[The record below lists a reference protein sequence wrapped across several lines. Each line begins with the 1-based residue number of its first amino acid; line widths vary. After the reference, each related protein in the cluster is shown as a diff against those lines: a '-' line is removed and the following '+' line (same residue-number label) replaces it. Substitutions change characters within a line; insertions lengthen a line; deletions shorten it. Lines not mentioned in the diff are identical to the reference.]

1 MTIASVDAINMYSSI
16 KITTIKNAV
25 RFFARKFNAAT
36 KKSINLCIEFIQFWV
51 SSILISF
58 NRKYYEY
65 HSGKREEQGL
75 AIGGYESAFLVN
87 LVASYLF
94 EEAKT
99 LLNQTTYHGIYQDGG
114 MVVLKGKKIVKGI

>member
-16 KITTIKNAV
+16 KLTTIKNAM
-25 RFFARKFNAAT
+25 RFFARKFTAST
-36 KKSINLCIEFIQFWV
+36 KKSINICLEFIQFGV
-51 SSILISF
+51 SSTLIYF
-58 NRKYYEY
+58 NGKYYEY
-65 HSGKREEQGL
+65 HSGKKGEQWL

-114 MVVLKGKKIVKGI
+114 MVVFK

>member
-1 MTIASVDAINMYSSI
+1 M
-16 KITTIKNAV
+16 
-25 RFFARKFNAAT
+25 RFFARKFTAAT

-65 HSGKREEQGL
+65 HSVKREEQGL

-99 LLNQTTYHGIYQDGG
+99 LLNQTTYHRIYQGGG
-114 MVVLKGKKIVKGI
+114 MVVFKGKKSLKGIKNWLEEFQKTLDKAAGN